1 MSPHQFLL
9 QEQFAMY
16 ELTSDQIAEVSGGVL
31 PLFGVLAFVYYE
43 RQEISDFFG
52 GVMDGF
58 NGTSHME
65 P

>member
-1 MSPHQFLL
+1 
-9 QEQFAMY
+9 MY

-31 PLFGVLAFVYYE
+31 PLLGVLAFVYYE

>member
-1 MSPHQFLL
+1 
-9 QEQFAMY
+9 MY

-31 PLFGVLAFVYYE
+31 PLLGVLAFVYYE

-52 GVMDGF
+52 GVMDVF
-58 NGTSHME
+58 NGTSHMG